1 MVYYIQLPCGY
12 NEVDGVE
19 YQTLELGET
28 SFKIFWTNQGFNA
41 LENAVKED
49 TDIVQLVKIK
59 DEKGKDYSIEEFLD
73 IVSKLNIVR

>member
-12 NEVDGVE
+12 DEVDGID

-28 SFKIFWTNQGFNA
+28 SFKNLWSNQGFDA
-41 LENAVKED
+41 LEKVVKED

-73 IVSKLNIVR
+73 IVSKLNMVR